1 MASTIQVDKIQD
13 TGGNTI
19 LQSDGS
25 GTATTTLPVGFG
37 GTGAATLAAAGLANT
52 PYFHMK
58 TSTSNQTIT
67 EDVWTKVAL
76 SVSVLDSGSG
86 VDTTNYKYTIPSGEG
101 GKWFIGGQVS
111 YYYDNNDLGATYFKL
126 TGTSEILQC
135 LPYVASADNDTRHV
149 TSAFSGI
156 FDFSATNYIELYVYM
171 QAHGGSNCQLYTGLT
186 NSNNMYGYK
195 LIGT

>member
-1 MASTIQVDKIQD
+1 MASQIKVNEIIKQSGSSITI
-13 TGGNTI
+13 GE
-19 LQSDGS
+19 S
-25 GTATTTLPVGFG
+25 GTTVNIPSGATITNSGTDGGGFG
-37 GTGAATLAAAGLANT
+37 GTNT
-52 PYFHMK
+52 PYFHMR

-86 VDTTNYKYTIPSGEG
+86 VDTTNYKYTIPSGQG
-101 GKWFIGGQVS
+101 GKWFISGQVS

-126 TGTSEILQC
+126 SGTSEILQC

-149 TSAFSGI
+149 TASFSGI

-171 QAHGGSNCQLYTGLT
+171 QAHGGSNCQLYTALT
-186 NSNNMYGYK
+186 NSNNMFGYK
-195 LIGT
+195 LIT